1 MAQTLSNLS
10 GTFEESKAAMVNGKI
25 EELSALNED
34 LKGDCGLDP
43 ARQHQLQAKSEE
55 EMEQPHSVEKILDG
69 SSVGVVAQLE
79 DPKGLKEIQI
89 EDEEENI

>member
-43 ARQHQLQAKSEE
+43 ARQH
-55 EMEQPHSVEKILDG
+55 
-69 SSVGVVAQLE
+69 
-79 DPKGLKEIQI
+79 
-89 EDEEENI
+89 